1 VNRQVVIDRVPEARL
16 SAADFTVRSG
26 AVPVPESGR
35 ALCRTLLLSLDP
47 VNRSL
52 MRSGG
57 DYRGGLAP
65 GDVMAG
71 FAVAEV
77 LRAADTGGP
86 PMGALVFGE
95 TGWQEYAAVDI
106 DQLIPVPG
114 LGPLT
119 HQLSVLG
126 VTGMTAW
133 FGLREIG
140 RPRPGETVVVSAAA
154 GATGSVAVQLAALA
168 GCRVVGIV
176 GSEPKAEVV
185 RELGADAAVLRAEPR
200 ELRARLRDACPSGID
215 VYFDTVG
222 GPVLDAC
229 LPLMR
234 AHGRVVCCGALS
246 AYDAAEPPPGPRGV
260 PGLIVSKRLRME
272 GFVVLDHAA
281 DWPEAQTALAGF
293 VERGEMTVLEEVVEG
308 LEHAPEAFVGVLAGG
323 NIGKRMVRVAAP
335 SEAPLTAAASA

>member
-1 VNRQVVIDRVPEARL
+1 MRGVRPSGVNRQVVIDRVPEVHL
-16 SAADFTVRSG
+16 SASDFTVRSG
-26 AVPVPESGR
+26 TMPVPERGR

-52 MRSGG
+52 MGRGG

-77 LRAADTGGP
+77 VHAADTGGP
-86 PMGALVFGE
+86 PVGALVFGE
-95 TGWQEYAAVDI
+95 TGWQEYAAVDA

-119 HQLSVLG
+119 HQLGVLG

-154 GATGSVAVQLAALA
+154 GATGSVAVQLARLA

-176 GSEPKAEVV
+176 GSARKAEIV
-185 RELGADAAVLRAEPR
+185 RELGADAAVVRAELR

-229 LPLMR
+229 LPL
-234 AHGRVVCCGALS
+234 S
-246 AYDAAEPPPGPRGV
+246 ARTAAWSAAERSRPTTRRTRR
-260 PGLIVSKRLRME
+260 PGL
-272 GFVVLDHAA
+272 AA
-281 DWPEAQTALAGF
+281 F
-293 VERGEMTVLEEVVEG
+293 
-308 LEHAPEAFVGVLAGG
+308 
-323 NIGKRMVRVAAP
+323 RV
-335 SEAPLTAAASA
+335 